1 MLAHPDDVDFGSAGT
16 VATWTA
22 AGTEVTYCIVTDG
35 DAGGFDDTPRD
46 QMGPLRQAEQRAAA
60 AAVGVSD
67 VRFLGYPDGRLEL
80 TLDLRRDISRVIRQ
94 VRPQRV
100 LTSSPERFWE
110 RIGASHPDHMTV
122 GESTLRA
129 VYPDARNPFAF
140 PELLADEGLE
150 AWTVSEVWLGASP
163 RADHA
168 VDVTDVVDRKF
179 AALRSHVSQ
188 VEPQPGARK
197 EFVERLDAPD
207 GGAVRP
213 AGGPPGRGLPRRP
226 HHVTCRHDRTSRWQ
240 ELVEGARAPSPRAR
254 CRRRLRTGT
263 KPSRSPLGVTGVPAR
278 TPGVAAGACAANRA
292 VRRTLDRWARSAER
306 SPAGTMFGSQGLR
319 TGTEVL
325 RRLVARPA
333 GGRSSRRRGWT
344 SSSRPVTGK
353 PLRTDGGPPDR
364 TAGSCWADVD
374 RAPLTEEARA
384 FVAAQNA

>member
-1 MLAHPDDVDFGSAGT
+1 MPPKSLPAEHVERALCVLAHPDDVDFGSAGT

-22 AGTEVTYCIVTDG
+22 AGTEVTYCIITDG

-67 VRFLGYPDGRLEL
+67 VRFLGHPDGRLEL

-100 LTSSPERFWE
+100 LTSSPERWWD

-168 VDVTDVVDRKF
+168 VDVTDVVDRKI
-179 AALRSHVSQ
+179 AALR
-188 VEPQPGARK
+188 A
-197 EFVERLDAPD
+197 
-207 GGAVRP
+207 
-213 AGGPPGRGLPRRP
+213 
-226 HHVTCRHDRTSRWQ
+226 HVTQ
-240 ELVEGARAPSPRAR
+240 
-254 CRRRLRTGT
+254 TGHM
-263 KPSRSPLGVTGVPAR
+263 PD
-278 TPGVAAGACAANRA
+278 
-292 VRRTLDRWARSAER
+292 LD
-306 SPAGTMFGSQGLR
+306 GFL
-319 TGTEVL
+319 
-325 RRLVARPA
+325 
-333 GGRSSRRRGWT
+333 RGWM
-344 SSSRPVTGK
+344 RQ
-353 PLRTDGGPPDR
+353 
-364 TAGSCWADVD
+364 TAARFGLAEG
-374 RAPLTEEARA
+374 RLAEAFHVVHTA
-384 FVAAQNA
+384 